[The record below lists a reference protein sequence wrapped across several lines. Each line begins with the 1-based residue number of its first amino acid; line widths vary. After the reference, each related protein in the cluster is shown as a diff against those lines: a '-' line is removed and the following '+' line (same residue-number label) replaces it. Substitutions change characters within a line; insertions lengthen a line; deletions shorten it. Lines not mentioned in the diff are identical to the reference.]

1 MLLYVIFFFF
11 LNPAKFINIVIG
23 RYGYCTDFGFTLV
36 RYRYL
41 PIPMFMALGEFR
53 KKKT

>member
-1 MLLYVIFFFF
+1 MLLYIIFF
-11 LNPAKFINIVIG
+11 LNSPKAINIGIG